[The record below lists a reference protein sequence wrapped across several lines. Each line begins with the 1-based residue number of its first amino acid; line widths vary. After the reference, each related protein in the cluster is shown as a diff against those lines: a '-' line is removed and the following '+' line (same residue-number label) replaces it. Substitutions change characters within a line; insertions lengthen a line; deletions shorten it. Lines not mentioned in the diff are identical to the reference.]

1 MVKFL
6 ALCAAA
12 YAIGGSASAA
22 DIRLHLTGTELNG
35 GPAFEILVDQEV
47 VGKGTVDPIPA
58 PGKYAE
64 FTFQVP
70 DEQLSDANQISV
82 RMTNDAYEEGVGD
95 RNLDVVSAT
104 VASVQLESTDFRIMR
119 QGEDTGRSDGRLSAN
134 LDVAVAEAPSEG
146 WFSDQSA
153 TNPAH
158 SSSRNA
164 ECEALTVSV
173 TGYSN
178 GLATI
183 SDAQRAL
190 LAEFLGQKNCQIKVV
205 GYSSTVGSEAAN
217 KRLASQRAEVVADY
231 LVSAGVSRDRVLTLG
246 EGETEQFGPAQGD
259 NRRVVV
265 SSAPL

>member
-1 MVKFL
+1 MVKLL

-12 YAIGGSASAA
+12 FAIGGSASAA
-22 DIRLHLTGTELNG
+22 DIRLRLSGTELNG
-35 GPAFEILVDQEV
+35 GPAFEVLVGQEV
-47 VGKGTVDPIPA
+47 VGNGTVDPIPE

-70 DEQLSDANQISV
+70 DAQLSDASQIAV

-95 RNLDVVSAT
+95 RNLVVVSAT

-119 QGEDTGRSDGRLSAN
+119 QGADTGRSDGRLSAN
-134 LDVAVAEAPSEG
+134 SDLAVAEAPSDG
-146 WFSDQSA
+146 WLAAQ
-153 TNPAH
+153 PAKKPEL
-158 SSSRNA
+158 SSSQDA

-183 SDAQRAL
+183 NDAQRAV
-190 LAEFLGQKNCQIKVV
+190 LAEVSEQKNCQITVV

-217 KRLASQRAEVVADY
+217 KWLASQRAEVVADY
-231 LVSAGVSRDRVLTLG
+231 LVSAGVSRDRVLTVG